1 MPRSLVFTKRS
12 CQAFACLEISKQT
25 GEMKISDIR
34 REKLRAWFADRSVP
48 EREKS
53 YISQLMTGKCS
64 FGEKAARR
72 LESDLGMPDLYL
84 DSRETLALMQDR
96 ASYKSKGCDMSF
108 EEQALLKG
116 YRDASRSEQLMVLK
130 MLDIRPSD
138 FAKSA

>member
-1 MPRSLVFTKRS
+1 MFTKRS

-25 GEMKISDIR
+25 DEMKISDIR
-34 REKLRAWFADRSVP
+34 RDRLRAWFANRSVP

-53 YISQLMTGKCS
+53 YISQLMSGKCS

-84 DSRETLALMQDR
+84 DSHDVKLAKQEL
-96 ASYKSKGCDMSF
+96 AAYSSKNCDMSA
-108 EEQALLKG
+108 EEHALIKS
-116 YRDASRSEQLMVLK
+116 YREISRSEQLMILK